1 MDQKEHTMGDAQRL
15 SVGWTEQQWGAIDAA
30 IASEVKRVRVV
41 ERVIPTKNVGAN
53 DKTVAIDRID
63 AQAGTIDDVT
73 TIPLSEISVQF
84 LLDKQQV
91 QQPELTRAL
100 SLVRRAAS
108 DFARIEDEVFLRG
121 LEAVGG
127 DDYQPE
133 GRPLLARVRIQRG
146 RDRER
151 YDGLAGSARNALLRP
166 GHAPGPGRLHLVQ
179 TSRLGRL
186 DYGDLIVAAV
196 PEAIVLMEEAG
207 HMGPYHLILGQ
218 RAFVAALTPNAPA
231 LVLPKDRIE
240 PLLASPIRRSPALE
254 PKECL
259 FRPGAIPQT
268 GWLLLNQR
276 YASSIR
282 PHWISTASESTACS
296 RYVARNWQPWCSC
309 CSHSNAQRNTSD
321 ITLVRPP
328 CGREAADAFQLS
340 PNQLISRN

>member
-30 IASEVKRVRVV
+30 IASEVKRARVV

-127 DDYQPE
+127 DDYQPD

-166 GHAPGPGRLHLVQ
+166 GHAPGPGQLHLVQ

-254 PKECL
+254 PDEGVLVSTGGDPTDRVVAVEPTLRFFDTTALDQYRFRVYGVLAIRRKELAAVVQLL
-259 FRPGAIPQT
+259 FP
-268 GWLLLNQR
+268 
-276 YASSIR
+276 
-282 PHWISTASESTACS
+282 
-296 RYVARNWQPWCSC
+296 
-309 CSHSNAQRNTSD
+309 
-321 ITLVRPP
+321 
-328 CGREAADAFQLS
+328 
-340 PNQLISRN
+340 